1 MNGED
6 PLETLFERAVVL
18 HQTGLP
24 REAADVYAQILAR
37 NPHHGK
43 ALHLGG
49 LALHQLGR
57 HKEAETLLRAAM
69 AAGANDIEARV
80 TLGDALI
87 DLRRFEEARVELQ
100 GALGTDPGH
109 AWARH
114 LLGEALRGCGRL
126 DDAVSAWRKSV
137 ELNPALA
144 EAHFSLGTTLSGF
157 GKADDALIHLG
168 KAREILPQSAQI
180 HSNLLMAMQYAPAVD
195 QAGMFEEHLRWSA
208 AHAPK
213 PPPPPPLANPDPE
226 RPLNVGFVSDDFRFH
241 AVGHFFLRPLKARTA
256 ERWRAVLYSNV
267 KNPDRVTRE
276 FSAAADAFR
285 DVSECDDDALLRFI
299 KEDRIDILI
308 DLNGHTKGNRLTAF
322 ARRAAPVQA
331 TWLDYVDT
339 TGMKAMDYIIADR
352 FLIPEEN
359 EAFYAE
365 TVLRLPNDCL
375 CYSAPDYAPPVASPP
390 ALKNGFVRFCSFNPV
405 HKASPETVAAW
416 CRVLMRVP
424 TAGFLMN
431 SPELAHKAVREHF
444 LGLFEEGGVDP
455 SRIELSQGG
464 PHEVFLAAYGNA
476 DIVLDTFPF
485 SGGLN
490 TCEALWMGL
499 PVVTCPGE
507 RQSSRLATSHLS
519 NAGLEGFIAR
529 DLDDYVDKAVALAAD
544 IPALCETRKTLRSKM
559 AASPLCDV
567 PRYVTDFTQVLRTMW
582 RRACEGDPHGGR

>member
-1 MNGED
+1 MNGEEA
-6 PLETLFERAVVL
+6 LETLFERAVVL
-18 HQTGLP
+18 HQTGLVDKAT
-24 REAADVYAQILAR
+24 ELYAQVLAR
-37 NPHHGK
+37 NPRHGK

-49 LALHQLGR
+49 LALHQSGN
-57 HKEAETLLRAAM
+57 HEEAVTLLRAAM
-69 AAGANDIEARV
+69 ASGANDIEARV

-87 DLRRFEEARVELQ
+87 DLGRFEEAREELVC
-100 GALGTDPGH
+100 ALEAEPGH

-126 DDAVSAWRKSV
+126 DGAVSSWRQSV
-137 ELNPALA
+137 HLNPDLA

-157 GKADDALIHLG
+157 GKADEAMIHLR
-168 KAREILPQSAQI
+168 KAREILPKSAQI

-195 QAGMFEEHLRWSA
+195 RAGMFDEHLRWGA

-213 PPPPPPLANPDPE
+213 PPPAPPLADPDPE

-241 AVGHFFLRPLKARTA
+241 AVGHFFLRPLKARPA
-256 ERWRAVLYSNV
+256 KHWRAVLYSNV
-267 KNPDRVTRE
+267 KNPDRVTGD
-276 FSAAADAFR
+276 FAAAADTFR
-285 DVSECDDDALLRFI
+285 DISACDDEALLRFI
-299 KEDRIDILI
+299 EEDRIDILI

-322 ARRAAPVQA
+322 ARRPAPVQA

-352 FLIPEEN
+352 FLIPEKN
-359 EAFYAE
+359 EAFYTE

-375 CYSAPDYAPPVASPP
+375 CYSAPDYAPPVAPPP
-390 ALKNGFVRFCSFNPV
+390 AEKNGFVRFCSFNPV
-405 HKASPETVAAW
+405 HKVSPETVAAW
-416 CRVLMRVP
+416 CRVLERVP

-444 LGLFEEGGVDP
+444 LGLFEEGGIDP
-455 SRIELSQGG
+455 SRIELGQGG
-464 PHEVFLAAYGNA
+464 PHEVFLRAYGNA

-507 RQSSRLATSHLS
+507 RQSSRLAASHLS
-519 NAGLEGFIAR
+519 NAGFEDFIAR
-529 DLDDYVDKAVALAAD
+529 DLDDYGNKAVALAAD
-544 IPALCETRKTLRSKM
+544 IPALCEIRKTLRPKM

-567 PRYVTDFTQVLRTMW
+567 PRYAADFSHILRTMW
-582 RRACEGDPHGGR
+582 RRACT